1 MKRTTMFFLKTI
13 LLCFFFLPI
22 KLYSQDVDS
31 IIRKYTD
38 KRGKVNVDSVLKAG
52 RDILHSRPD
61 KAFEIIQKTIILSKK
76 QKESLQLAGSYRQ
89 LSAYYIDIKSDY
101 DSATY
106 YLQLAEPLFSASRT
120 EAGINGLGAVLNN
133 YANIKLF
140 QNKYT
145 EALELYLQA
154 LKLLDKTSETDTRTR
169 ILNNISFLYSFFKD
183 YKKSESYARECI
195 ALAWKSNDELMIA
208 AGSITLVDAL
218 IHQNKLEEVPGLL
231 EEVKR
236 YAERKK
242 DITRTITYYF
252 NYGSYFM
259 RKNDYPA
266 ALQYYKMAKNVADS
280 LGSEWEIMRTSV
292 GLADISSL
300 KKQYNEA
307 LYYAA
312 PAFKIAEKFEMTDIQ
327 QRTLSIMA
335 SANAGLGNYE
345 TAFRQSSLAYYL
357 KDTVL
362 NESNRQHLAFLEV
375 EYQTEKQEIRID
387 ALEKER
393 ILYGVI
399 FGISLLG
406 IIILLGAL
414 YLRQRAKK
422 RLAEQQVIQLEKEKQ
437 LIATQAVLE
446 GEASER
452 TRLARDLHDGLG
464 GMLSAVKL
472 NLFDMKNG
480 GAILASDDVMQF
492 NKVIDM
498 LDSSITELRRVA
510 HNMMPESLSRY
521 GLKVSLQDFCNSL
534 QNVRFYF
541 YGNEER
547 FESTLEIM
555 IYRSVH
561 ELVNNALKYAEA
573 QNINVQI
580 VQQSNRISLTVQD
593 DGKGFNPNTETDGIG
608 LNNIRTRA
616 ESVGGTMNIFSEPDK
631 GTEVNVEFRI

>member
-13 LLCFFFLPI
+13 LLCSFFLPI

-312 PAFKIAEKFEMTDIQ
+312 PALKIAEKFEMTDIQ

-580 VQQSNRISLTVQD
+580 VQQSDRISLTVQD